1 MNQLNN
7 DRYWKEFKLPDLEI
21 NSYGTPTL
29 HLRQVEAASEIDPDC
44 ETINYITR
52 GKFNNGVKLR
62 VIKKPNFNIIPK
74 NTISFG
80 GETGEFFYQREP
92 YVTGRDVYYIDTS
105 KLTADCKK

>member
-29 HLRQVEAASEIDPDC
+29 HLRQVEAASEIDPGC

-74 NTISFG
+74 NMFHIVLYLFSCYF
-80 GETGEFFYQREP
+80 
-92 YVTGRDVYYIDTS
+92 VYYLYYNICFPYIVTS
-105 KLTADCKK
+105 NF